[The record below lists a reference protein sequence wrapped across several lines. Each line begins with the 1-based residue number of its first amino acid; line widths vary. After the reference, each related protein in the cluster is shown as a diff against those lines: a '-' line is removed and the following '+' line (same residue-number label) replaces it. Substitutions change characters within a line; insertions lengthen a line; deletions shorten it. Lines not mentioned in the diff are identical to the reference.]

1 LTLQEVLELPRIEIE
16 EDQGDYARVVVAPL
30 LPGFGITLGNSLR
43 RVLLSSLPGAAI
55 TRVFIEGVLHEFSTI
70 PHVKE
75 DTIEFLLNVKAVRL
89 RALADRPATLVL
101 DIQGREGEI
110 TAGDIQVPE
119 HIEVVNPEQHLL
131 TVDSPEARLHIEFT
145 VETGRGYRPASQS
158 DGLPIG
164 TIAVDATFTP
174 VRRVSYRVEPT
185 RVGQASNYDRLVLEI
200 WTDGTLGAVEAV
212 SRAADML
219 LQHLRLFTSMGRATA
234 PVLNRGIGAGLL
246 ISEEQY
252 NLPIDELDLSMR
264 TYNCLRRSGITTV
277 GQVLE
282 RTEEELLSLRNFGR
296 KSYEELR
303 QKLAELGILPLTAE
317 ALAGVMA
324 EEEMEEEEAEEEE
337 AAEVP
342 AEVEAAAAEEPVA
355 EAPAAEAPAPEAPP
369 AEAPAAEAP
378 AQAEAPAP
386 APAEKKRERRK
397 EKAPAEAAA
406 SGNGEEPESEEID
419 PRLAKLR
426 ELKRQLGEE

>member
-1 LTLQEVLELPRIEIE
+1 MTLQEVLELPRIEIE
-16 EDQGDYARVVVAPL
+16 EDRGDYARVVVSPL

-55 TRVFIEGVLHEFSTI
+55 TKVFIEGVLHEFSTI
-70 PHVKE
+70 PNVKE
-75 DTIEFLLNVKAVRL
+75 DTIEFLLNVKAIRL

-119 HIEVVNPEQHLL
+119 HIEVVNPDQHLL
-131 TVDSPEARLHIEFT
+131 TVDSADARLHIEFT
-145 VETGRGYRPASQS
+145 VEMGRGYQPASQVN
-158 DGLPIG
+158 GLPIG
-164 TIAVDATFTP
+164 TIAVDAVFTP

-185 RVGQASNYDRLVLEI
+185 RVGQASNYDRLVLEL
-200 WTDGTLGAVEAV
+200 WTDGTIGAVEAV

-234 PVLNRGIGAGLL
+234 PVLTRGIGAGLL

-252 NLPIDELDLSMR
+252 NMPIDDLDLSMR

-282 RTEEELLSLRNFGR
+282 RTEEELLALRNFGR

-303 QKLAELGILPLTAE
+303 QKLAELGILPMTAE
-317 ALAGVMA
+317 ALSVGV
-324 EEEMEEEEAEEEE
+324 EEELEEEEEAEEEAVEQAQPE
-337 AAEVP
+337 AVAEEQAP
-342 AEVEAAAAEEPVA
+342 TVEAEAPAGPAEEPA
-355 EAPAAEAPAPEAPP
+355 APAAEAG
-369 AEAPAAEAP
+369 
-378 AQAEAPAP
+378 
-386 APAEKKRERRK
+386 RRSERRK
-397 EKAPAEAAA
+397 KEEKAPAEAAA
-406 SGNGEEPESEEID
+406 GDGQEEPEAEGEID

>member
-1 LTLQEVLELPRIEIE
+1 MTLQEVLELPRIEIE

-55 TRVFIEGVLHEFSTI
+55 TQVLIEGVLHEFSTI

-89 RALADRPATLVL
+89 RALSDRPATLVL

-131 TVDSPEARLHIEFT
+131 TVDSPEARLRIEFT
-145 VETGRGYRPASQS
+145 VETGRGYRPASQT

-164 TIAVDATFTP
+164 TIAVDAIFTP

-185 RVGQASNYDRLVLEI
+185 RVGQASNYDRLILEV
-200 WTDGTLGAVEAV
+200 WTDGTMGAVEAV
-212 SRAADML
+212 SRGADML
-219 LQHLRLFTSMGRATA
+219 LQHLRLFTSMGRAAA
-234 PVLNRGIGAGLL
+234 PVLTRGIGAGLL
-246 ISEEQY
+246 VSEDQY
-252 NLPIDELDLSMR
+252 NMPIDDLDLSMR

-303 QKLAELGILPLTAE
+303 QRLAELGILPLTAE
-317 ALAGVMA
+317 TLTGAV
-324 EEEMEEEEAEEEE
+324 EEEEEEEE
-337 AAEVP
+337 EGEEQELAEVEAP
-342 AEVEAAAAEEPVA
+342 PEAAAPAEPAQEAVAEAPPQAEVEAAPPKEE
-355 EAPAAEAPAPEAPP
+355 
-369 AEAPAAEAP
+369 
-378 AQAEAPAP
+378 
-386 APAEKKRERRK
+386 KRRERRK
-397 EKAPAEAAA
+397 EKATAEAVA
-406 SGNGEEPESEEID
+406 GGDGQEEPEGEEID
-419 PRLAKLR
+419 PRWAKLR
-426 ELKRQLGEE
+426 ELKQQAEEEE

>member
-1 LTLQEVLELPRIEIE
+1 MTLQEVLELPRIEIE

-30 LPGFGITLGNSLR
+30 LPGFGITLGNALR

-89 RALADRPATLVL
+89 RALSDRPATLLLEV
-101 DIQGREGEI
+101 QGREGEV
-110 TAGDIQVPE
+110 TAADLQVPE
-119 HIEVVNPEQHLL
+119 HIEVVNPQQHLL
-131 TVDSPEARLHIEFT
+131 TVDSAEARLRIEFT
-145 VETGRGYRPASQS
+145 VETGRGYQPASS
-158 DGLPIG
+158 ANGLPIG

-185 RVGQASNYDRLVLEI
+185 RVGQASNYDRLVLEV
-200 WTDGTLGAVEAV
+200 WTDGTLAAVEAV
-212 SRAADML
+212 SRGADML
-219 LQHLRLFTSMGRATA
+219 LQHLRLFTSMGRAAA
-234 PVLNRGIGAGLL
+234 PSLSRGIGAGLL

-252 NLPIDELDLSMR
+252 NLPIDDLDLSMR

-282 RTEEELLSLRNFGR
+282 RTEEELLALRNFGR

-317 ALAGVMA
+317 ALAPATAG
-324 EEEMEEEEAEEEE
+324 ELGEEEAEEGAPAEAALEEPAPTAQVEE
-337 AAEVP
+337 AA
-342 AEVEAAAAEEPVA
+342 
-355 EAPAAEAPAPEAPP
+355 
-369 AEAPAAEAP
+369 AP
-378 AQAEAPAP
+378 AQAEEAPAL
-386 APAEKKRERRK
+386 APPPPEAEKKREKRK
-397 EKAPAEAAA
+397 EKAPAEALA
-406 SGNGEEPESEEID
+406 SGDGQQEPEGEEID

-426 ELKRQLGEE
+426 ELKRELGEE

>member
-1 LTLQEVLELPRIEIE
+1 MTLQEVLELPRIEIE

-55 TRVFIEGVLHEFSTI
+55 TQVLIEGVLHEFSTI

-75 DTIEFLLNVKAVRL
+75 DTIEFLLNVKAIRL
-89 RALADRPATLVL
+89 RALSDRPATLVL

-110 TAGDIQVPE
+110 TAADIQVPE

-145 VETGRGYRPASQS
+145 VETGRGYRPASQT

-164 TIAVDATFTP
+164 TIAVDAIFTP

-185 RVGQASNYDRLVLEI
+185 RVGQASNYDRLILEV
-200 WTDGTLGAVEAV
+200 WTDGTVGAVEAV
-212 SRAADML
+212 SRGADML
-219 LQHLRLFTSMGRATA
+219 LQHLRLFTSMGRAAA
-234 PVLNRGIGAGLL
+234 PVLSRGIGAGLL
-246 ISEEQY
+246 ISEDQY
-252 NLPIDELDLSMR
+252 NMPIDDLDLSMR

-303 QKLAELGILPLTAE
+303 QRLAELGILPLTAE
-317 ALAGVMA
+317 TLTGAT
-324 EEEMEEEEAEEEE
+324 EEEEEEELAEEGELAEE
-337 AAEVP
+337 AQP
-342 AEVEAAAAEEPVA
+342 EAAAPAEAVQEPVA
-355 EAPAAEAPAPEAPP
+355 EAPPEA
-369 AEAPAAEAP
+369 EMKAPTPKE
-378 AQAEAPAP
+378 
-386 APAEKKRERRK
+386 EKKRERRK
-397 EKAPAEAAA
+397 EKAPAETIAGGDGQEA
-406 SGNGEEPESEEID
+406 PEAEEID
-419 PRLAKLR
+419 PRWAKLR
-426 ELKRQLGEE
+426 ELKQQAEEEE